1 MSASACVHVC
11 SETKSKPFSALPSP
25 TYVHATFV
33 LIPDLCT
40 EAGTSVNGGQSV
52 LNPWYI
58 IGGVAS
64 AVCTK
69 DEFVMYDG
77 RLIMYFGNTLDL
89 CKSIHGHWKLRFG

>member
-1 MSASACVHVC
+1 MCVCVC
-11 SETKSKPFSALPSP
+11 VCVWTESKPSTTLVSRSQPVLCRH
-25 TYVHATFV
+25 VHISHANATAENG
-33 LIPDLCT
+33 LAMHSYRYTASTDICITIPDLCT

-69 DEFVMYDG
+69 DEF
-77 RLIMYFGNTLDL
+77 IM
-89 CKSIHGHWKLRFG
+89 

>member
-1 MSASACVHVC
+1 MCVVRPKV
-11 SETKSKPFSALPSP
+11 SPS
-25 TYVHATFV
+25 VHCLHRHTCTTFI

-77 RLIMYFGNTLDL
+77 RLIM
-89 CKSIHGHWKLRFG
+89 